1 MQQIPVPNSSSGAD
15 PRSAWLIRG
24 KPSADGCSVRID
36 VAPALA
42 KGLEEGDGV
51 ALLVERNGRTFVT
64 AFASIYRKRGGI
76 DFTEIYFDCIQ
87 RLPEELDANAQLA
100 VRQFLR
106 DYNQRFNAT
115 ILLTSHYMADITAL
129 CDRVLTIHQ
138 GKLIYDGSLDGLVER
153 FSPKRE
159 VTIEFACAYHL
170 AKLQDYGD
178 IHEVDGVRVRFLI
191 AQEMLTKTVSR
202 MLAELSIVDL
212 SVGEPPIEEVIG
224 QVFEAGAV

>member
-1 MQQIPVPNSSSGAD
+1 MLF
-15 PRSAWLIRG
+15 RS
-24 KPSADGCSVRID
+24 
-36 VAPALA
+36 
-42 KGLEEGDGV
+42 
-51 ALLVERNGRTFVT
+51 
-64 AFASIYRKRGGI
+64 
-76 DFTEIYFDCIQ
+76 
-87 RLPEELDANAQLA
+87 
-100 VRQFLR
+100 
-106 DYNQRFNAT
+106 
-115 ILLTSHYMADITAL
+115 
-129 CDRVLTIHQ
+129 

-159 VTIEFACAYHL
+159 VTIEFACAYHRT
-170 AKLQDYGD
+170 KLQEYGD